1 MAIFLEL
8 TRPHE
13 LSVQQDRSIPLSVA
27 ELKEAINQKKKQSKE
42 DRDIHDNIEDLLEK
56 LASDTSE
63 LMSRVGEGPG
73 GSIYCVNI
81 KRIMDIARS
90 KLVEAVVKDRFGVQ
104 GISLT

>member
-1 MAIFLEL
+1 MKETIHKETGYQDGQLN
-8 TRPHE
+8 TRP
-13 LSVQQDRSIPLSVA
+13 LQ
-27 ELKEAINQKKKQSKE
+27 KKKKQSKE
-42 DRDIHDNIEDLLEK
+42 DRDIHDNVEDLLEK